1 MHLPLSGQFPFF
13 SLLGLA
19 SSVFQCLQCL
29 ISTLTRGDECVH
41 LCRLTCSVVL
51 CRGRDT
57 ANKHHWHMWGALM
70 VCGWTTLGCHSPRQ
84 GELSMSKPLRLLG
97 APRGPSPRQ
106 AVHLMY
112 FPGSSCSDSLLEGT
126 VPGELCILCTSHV
139 QATQAPRCT
148 TSTQS
153 QVGHASP

>member
-1 MHLPLSGQFPFF
+1 MSNLCPDKRGKK
-13 SLLGLA
+13 GLA
-19 SSVFQCLQCL
+19 PLFRLVF
-29 ISTLTRGDECVH
+29 
-41 LCRLTCSVVL
+41 SVVL
-51 CRGRDT
+51 WRGRET
-57 ANKHHWHMWGALM
+57 ANKHHWHVWGALIA
-70 VCGWTTLGCHSPRQ
+70 CAWTTLGCHNPRQ
-84 GELSMSKPLRLLG
+84 SELSMSKPLRLPG

-153 QVGHASP
+153 QAGHASPQGSCLRLGHFWQI